1 MPLGFLMIS
10 AGVMLSVD
18 CLAQRVQVPLTL
30 DHRFIESLLREQVF
44 TSESH
49 SVRLN
54 DDGSGCQYLEL
65 SQPRVSTRGGRV
77 LLRTLAEARS
87 GRVFGGRCMLLLDW
101 RGQLELTQEPVVG
114 EDRESILLRTSSW
127 RTLGPDG
134 GTAAVSTT
142 IGHWL
147 EQFLPFDLKQ
157 TRISFAAPINHLRDF
172 LTLIVTPDA
181 VSETSALLGSIAIDG
196 VSAEGDRATVTLG
209 MDVPPAGVPE
219 KRTEPVLSPDELARL
234 ERRLDALDAFYTGTI
249 KSLAREAE
257 SQDPAPLLD
266 LLLELRRELIAVL
279 GEPYA
284 RVVDPVGTLF
294 VDAWDRLVPV
304 LKVIAEEQPD
314 HGRSLHYLAFIS
326 AGDALRALDRLGP
339 GMGIEVSIDGLR
351 RLARILIPD
360 DPDDPLRRDDGVDPE
375 LRKSLGFGPPIP
387 PPQVVDDASFNDPF
401 WLDWLVP
408 RALAADT
415 LDPAA
420 VRKLNNWVPKARDM
434 NVYLPMVRDVLR
446 HVVAEQLRA
455 KELDGTFH
463 KVYRWLVFAAAWQES
478 CWRQFVAKNDKRVPM
493 QSGTGDLG
501 MMQINPKIWRGLY
514 DLHGLRWDI
523 VYNARAGA
531 DILEHHMLN
540 YAIPKGEH
548 QTTGA
553 VDNLARSAYAAYN
566 GGPRQYD
573 RYRRGDT
580 SARGRKIDALFY
592 EKYLQIKS
600 GKELAVASCF

>member
-1 MPLGFLMIS
+1 
-10 AGVMLSVD
+10 
-18 CLAQRVQVPLTL
+18 
-30 DHRFIESLLREQVF
+30 
-44 TSESH
+44 
-49 SVRLN
+49 
-54 DDGSGCQYLEL
+54 
-65 SQPRVSTRGGRV
+65 
-77 LLRTLAEARS
+77 
-87 GRVFGGRCMLLLDW
+87 MLLLDW
-101 RGQLELTQEPVVG
+101 RGQLELTQEAVVG
-114 EDRESILLRTSSW
+114 EDRESVVLRTSSW
-127 RTLGPDG
+127 RVLDPAG

-147 EQFLPFDLKQ
+147 ERFLPFDLKQ
-157 TRISFAAPINHLRDF
+157 TRISFASPIDSLRDF
-172 LTLIVTPDA
+172 LVLILMPDTA
-181 VSETSALLGSIAIDG
+181 SVTSALLDSIAIDS

-219 KRTEPVLSPDELARL
+219 KHTEPVLSPDELARL
-234 ERRLDALDAFYTGTI
+234 ERRLDALDAFFTGTI
-249 KSLAREAE
+249 KSVVREAE
-257 SQDPAPLLD
+257 AQDPAPLLD
-266 LLLELRRELIAVL
+266 LLLELRRELIAIL
-279 GEPYA
+279 GEPQIRA
-284 RVVDPVGTLF
+284 GDPVGALF

-326 AGDALRALDRLGP
+326 AGDVLRALERLGP

-360 DPDDPLRRDDGVDPE
+360 DPDDPLQRDDGVDPE
-375 LRKSLGFGPPIP
+375 LRKSLGFGPPIT
-387 PPQVVDDASFNDPF
+387 PPQVVDDASFNETF

-408 RALAADT
+408 RALAADR

-420 VRKLNNWVPKARDM
+420 VRKLNNWVPRARDM

-455 KELDGTFH
+455 NELQGEFH
-463 KVYRWLVFAAAWQES
+463 QVFRWLVLAAAWQES

-540 YAIPKGEH
+540 YAIRKGEH
-548 QTTGA
+548 RATGA

-573 RYRRGDT
+573 RYRRANA
-580 SARGRKIDALFY
+580 SARAEKVDELFY

-600 GKELAVASCF
+600 GNELAVASCF